1 MTTKELMKRIG
12 INANT
17 EQLNRKLLNDSSLNT
32 LRGIFKGD
40 LLKG

>member
-1 MTTKELMKRIG
+1 MKRIG
-12 INANT
+12 MNANT
-17 EQLNRKLLNDSSLNT
+17 EQLNRKLLNDSSLNI

>member
-1 MTTKELMKRIG
+1 MKRIS

-17 EQLNRKLLNDSSLNT
+17 EQLSRKLLNGSNLNT

>member
-17 EQLNRKLLNDSSLNT
+17 EQLNRKLLCGSNLNT

>member
-1 MTTKELMKRIG
+1 MTTRELMKRIG

-17 EQLNRKLLNDSSLNT
+17 EQLNRKLLNDSSLNI

>member
-1 MTTKELMKRIG
+1 MKRIS

-17 EQLNRKLLNDSSLNT
+17 EQISRKLLCGSNLNT

>member
-17 EQLNRKLLNDSSLNT
+17 EQLNRKLLSDSNLNII
-32 LRGIFKGD
+32 RGIFKGD